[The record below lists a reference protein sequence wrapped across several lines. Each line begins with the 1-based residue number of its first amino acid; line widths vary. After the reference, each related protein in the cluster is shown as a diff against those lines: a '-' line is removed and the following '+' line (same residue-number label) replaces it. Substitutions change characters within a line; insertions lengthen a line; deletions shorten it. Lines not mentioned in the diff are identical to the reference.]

1 MKKAILTIALIT
13 LSVSNSIAQESTST
27 DNREKLFFGLKVGT
41 NYSNVYDSESED
53 FVADSKFGLAAGAF
67 VSIPLGK
74 FIGVQPEILFSQKG
88 FKSSGTFLGTEYKA
102 TRTTNFID
110 VPLLFAVKPVEF
122 ITILFGPQY
131 SYLMKQK
138 DEFTS
143 GSFSS
148 SSEEEE
154 FTNDN
159 IRKNTFSLIGGAD
172 LNFNNFVVGIRSG
185 WDLKNNQGDG
195 SSTTPRY
202 KNMWYQATVGYRF

>member
-13 LSVSNSIAQESTST
+13 LSVSNSVAQESTST
-27 DNREKLFFGLKVGT
+27 DNREKLFFGLKVGA
-41 NYSNVYDSESED
+41 NYSNVYDSENED

-74 FIGVQPEILFSQKG
+74 FIGVQPEVLFSQKG

-102 TRTTNFID
+102 TRTTNYID
-110 VPLLFAVKPVEF
+110 VPLLLAVKPVEF

-148 SSEEEE
+148 SEEEE

-172 LNFNNFVVGIRSG
+172 LNFNNFVIGLRSG

-195 SSTTPRY
+195 SSNTPRY

>member
-13 LSVSNSIAQESTST
+13 LTISNSFAQESTSN
-27 DNREKLFFGLKVGT
+27 DNREKLFFGLKVGA

-74 FIGVQPEILFSQKG
+74 FIGVQPEVLFSQKG

-102 TRTTNFID
+102 TRTTNYID
-110 VPLLFAVKPVEF
+110 VPLLLAVKPVEF

-148 SSEEEE
+148 SEEEE

-159 IRKNTFSLIGGAD
+159 IRKNTFYID
-172 LNFNNFVVGIRSG
+172 
-185 WDLKNNQGDG
+185 W
-195 SSTTPRY
+195 
-202 KNMWYQATVGYRF
+202 WCRFEF